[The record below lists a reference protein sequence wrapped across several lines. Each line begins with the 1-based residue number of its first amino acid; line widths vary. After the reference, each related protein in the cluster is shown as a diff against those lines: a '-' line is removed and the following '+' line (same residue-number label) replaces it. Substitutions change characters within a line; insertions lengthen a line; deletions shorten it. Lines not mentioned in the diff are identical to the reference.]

1 LLVSKLNMK
10 GLEGREGHE
19 EAAPAGD
26 SILRGSG
33 FKDGVPRGGRSF
45 MIFISFTLF
54 MLCFWDK

>member
-1 LLVSKLNMK
+1 MK